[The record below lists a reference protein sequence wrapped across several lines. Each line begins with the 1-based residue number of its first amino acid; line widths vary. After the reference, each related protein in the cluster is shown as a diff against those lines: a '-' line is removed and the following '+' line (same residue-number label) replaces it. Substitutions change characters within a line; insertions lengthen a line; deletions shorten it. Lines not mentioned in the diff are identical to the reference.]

1 MTLTA
6 SKVLFWLYLT
16 NAILL
21 IIHEIDS
28 AFWKEWELFKLPGG
42 INGFLILH
50 FPLLF
55 LILYGLVL
63 VAQQSF
69 LGLIV
74 SLILSAGGIFAFC
87 IHTAF
92 IRKGRPE
99 FNTPIS
105 RFILTLMLGV
115 STVQAA
121 VTIYIIVGWARWPVG
136 PFASKKMIVFNFE
149 RAQRAKS
156 RPWRG

>member
-1 MTLTA
+1 MA
-6 SKVLFWLYLT
+6 STVLFWLYLT

-42 INGFLILH
+42 ISGFLIMH

-55 LILYGLVL
+55 IILYGLVL
-63 VAQQSF
+63 VAEQSF

-92 IRKGRPE
+92 IRKGRHE

-105 RFILTLMLGV
+105 RFILALMLGV

-121 VTIYIIVGWARWPVG
+121 VTFYLLSA
-136 PFASKKMIVFNFE
+136 
-149 RAQRAKS
+149 
-156 RPWRG
+156 

>member
-1 MTLTA
+1 MV

-105 RFILTLMLGV
+105 RFILALMLGV
-115 STVQAA
+115 STIQAT
-121 VTIYIIVGWARWPVG
+121 VTFYIL
-136 PFASKKMIVFNFE
+136 FA
-149 RAQRAKS
+149 
-156 RPWRG
+156 

>member
-1 MTLTA
+1 MA
-6 SKVLFWLYLT
+6 SKVLFWLYLM

-42 INGFLILH
+42 IGGFLIMH

-63 VAQQSF
+63 VSKQSF
-69 LGLIV
+69 LGLII
-74 SLILSAGGIFAFC
+74 SLILSAGGIFAYC

-92 IRKGRPE
+92 IRRGRHE

-105 RFILTLMLGV
+105 RLILSLMLGV
-115 STVQAA
+115 STIQAA
-121 VTIYIIVGWARWPVG
+121 VTIYILYG
-136 PFASKKMIVFNFE
+136 
-149 RAQRAKS
+149 
-156 RPWRG
+156 

>member
-1 MTLTA
+1 MA

-42 INGFLILH
+42 ISGFLIMH
-50 FPLLF
+50 FPILF

-63 VAQQSF
+63 VSEQSF

-92 IRKGRPE
+92 IRRGRPE
-99 FNTPIS
+99 FNTLIS
-105 RFILTLMLGV
+105 RCILTLMLGV
-115 STVQAA
+115 STIQAA
-121 VTIYIIVGWARWPVG
+121 LTLYILYV
-136 PFASKKMIVFNFE
+136 
-149 RAQRAKS
+149 
-156 RPWRG
+156 

>member
-1 MTLTA
+1 MV

-50 FPLLF
+50 FPILF

-63 VAQQSF
+63 VARQSF

-121 VTIYIIVGWARWPVG
+121 VTIYIIVG
-136 PFASKKMIVFNFE
+136 
-149 RAQRAKS
+149 
-156 RPWRG
+156 

>member
-1 MTLTA
+1 MATT
-6 SKVLFWLYLT
+6 VLFWLYLI

-21 IIHEIDS
+21 INHEIDS
-28 AFWKEWELFKLPGG
+28 AFWKEWELFNLPGG
-42 INGFLILH
+42 IGGFLIMH

-63 VAQQSF
+63 VSQQSF

-92 IRKGRPE
+92 IRKGRHE

-105 RFILTLMLGV
+105 WFILTLMLGV

-121 VTIYIIVGWARWPVG
+121 VTFYIL
-136 PFASKKMIVFNFE
+136 FA
-149 RAQRAKS
+149 
-156 RPWRG
+156 

>member
-1 MTLTA
+1 MA
-6 SKVLFWLYLT
+6 SKILLWLYLT

-42 INGFLILH
+42 IGGFLIMH

-63 VAQQSF
+63 VAEQSF

-92 IRKGRPE
+92 IRRGRHE

-105 RFILTLMLGV
+105 RSILTLMLGV
-115 STVQAA
+115 STIQAA
-121 VTIYIIVGWARWPVG
+121 VTIYLL
-136 PFASKKMIVFNFE
+136 FA
-149 RAQRAKS
+149 
-156 RPWRG
+156 

>member
-1 MTLTA
+1 MV

-99 FNTPIS
+99 FNTPIW
-105 RFILTLMLGV
+105 RFILALMLGV
-115 STVQAA
+115 STIQAT
-121 VTIYIIVGWARWPVG
+121 VTFYIL
-136 PFASKKMIVFNFE
+136 FA
-149 RAQRAKS
+149 
-156 RPWRG
+156 

>member
-1 MTLTA
+1 MAAT
-6 SKVLFWLYLT
+6 VLFWLYLI

-42 INGFLILH
+42 ISGFLIMH
-50 FPLLF
+50 IPLLF

-63 VAQQSF
+63 VSQQSF
-69 LGLIV
+69 IGLIV

-92 IRKGRPE
+92 IRRGRHE

-115 STVQAA
+115 STIQAA
-121 VTIYIIVGWARWPVG
+121 VTIYLL
-136 PFASKKMIVFNFE
+136 FA
-149 RAQRAKS
+149 
-156 RPWRG
+156 

>member
-1 MTLTA
+1 MV

-63 VAQQSF
+63 VSQQSF

-105 RFILTLMLGV
+105 RFILALMLGV
-115 STVQAA
+115 STIQAT
-121 VTIYIIVGWARWPVG
+121 VTFYIL
-136 PFASKKMIVFNFE
+136 FA
-149 RAQRAKS
+149 
-156 RPWRG
+156 

>member
-1 MTLTA
+1 MV

-42 INGFLILH
+42 LNGFLILH

-63 VAQQSF
+63 VSQQSS

-121 VTIYIIVGWARWPVG
+121 VTIYIIAG
-136 PFASKKMIVFNFE
+136 
-149 RAQRAKS
+149 
-156 RPWRG
+156 

>member
-1 MTLTA
+1 MV

-63 VAQQSF
+63 VARQSF

-121 VTIYIIVGWARWPVG
+121 VTIYIIVG
-136 PFASKKMIVFNFE
+136 
-149 RAQRAKS
+149 
-156 RPWRG
+156 

>member
-1 MTLTA
+1 MA
-6 SKVLFWLYLT
+6 STVLFWLYLM

-42 INGFLILH
+42 IGGFLIMH

-63 VAQQSF
+63 VSEQSF

-74 SLILSAGGIFAFC
+74 SLVLSAGGIFAFC
-87 IHTAF
+87 IHTVF
-92 IRKGRPE
+92 IRRGRHE

-115 STVQAA
+115 STIQAA
-121 VTIYIIVGWARWPVG
+121 VTFYILLA
-136 PFASKKMIVFNFE
+136 
-149 RAQRAKS
+149 
-156 RPWRG
+156 